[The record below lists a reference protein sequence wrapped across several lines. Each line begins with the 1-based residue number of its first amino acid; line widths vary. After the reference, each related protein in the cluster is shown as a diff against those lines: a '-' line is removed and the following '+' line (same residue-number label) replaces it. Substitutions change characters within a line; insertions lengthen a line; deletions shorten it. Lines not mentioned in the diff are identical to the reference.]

1 MENGLIHIPK
11 ELWYRTIIV
20 KSRENFIKNLQK
32 GKIGEYYYVAQI
44 PPKTLNTTFKK
55 WQTIRFG
62 LNCILS
68 Y

>member
-1 MENGLIHIPK
+1 MSDGLINIPR
-11 ELWYRTIIV
+11 EFWHRTIIV
-20 KSRENFIKNLQK
+20 KSRENFINSLKK
-32 GKIGEYYYVAQI
+32 GKIGEFYFVSQI
-44 PPKTLNTTFKK
+44 PPQTLNTTYKK